1 MSWGRVHPLDE
12 LKVQQRIR
20 YRPHGRKARVGEGR
34 IRAIT
39 THGAIVRTGHT
50 SAGTELLAF
59 VTLEQ
64 IEAVWI
70 RPLRESATEAND
82 LTGFPPLAG

>member
-1 MSWGRVHPLDE
+1 MSWERLHPLDE

-20 YRPHGRKARVGEGR
+20 YRPHVRKARVVQGR

-39 THGAIVRTGHT
+39 THSAIVRTGHT
-50 SAGTELLAF
+50 SAGTELLAL

-70 RPLRESATEAND
+70 RPLRDRATAAND